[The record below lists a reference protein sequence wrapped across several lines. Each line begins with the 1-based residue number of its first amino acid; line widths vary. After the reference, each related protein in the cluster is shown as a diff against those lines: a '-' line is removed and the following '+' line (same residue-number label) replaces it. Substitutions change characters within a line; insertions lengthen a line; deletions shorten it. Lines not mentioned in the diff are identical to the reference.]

1 MAVTGPALEG
11 EVVDA
16 GAPAAG
22 AVVPRQETHPRLDV
36 KGPRGLLP
44 VYADLSDPDERV
56 PLDVDEALREAIPD
70 TTWRTLDW
78 GWGRFVRWCGATGRK
93 HDPPT
98 VGTIRTYI
106 WAHLTWTKADGVT
119 LAGRGGRPYAYATVE
134 TALGVVCTVLK
145 WQGHPSPWGHP
156 GVQAQLKAYS
166 KKLRSM
172 GIMPGEAYAL
182 TPDEQA
188 AMVRTRDMG
197 QVAGV
202 RDAAALAL
210 HMATGCR
217 AAELMAL
224 DDSDLE
230 WVSPTRLLVTIR
242 VGKGGKPRRVPVEAD
257 EPDEETGEPAWAP
270 DVDPLVLVSEWQDLK
285 RARGVGPGPL
295 FLECKVG
302 GKRGD
307 GRHAGVIVAGKRM
320 TTAAYDKM
328 HRRAARKAGVDVDEK
343 GNPRNVTTHSQR
355 AAYITN
361 GTDAGVPVERIRPF
375 TGHSPNSPVIFRYV
389 RSGLQW
395 GEHNPGVQIRR
406 AAVRRRR
413 RMTRGGGGS

>member
-1 MAVTGPALEG
+1 MTGPALEG

-16 GAPAAG
+16 GTPPTGG
-22 AVVPRQETHPRLDV
+22 ALVPRQQETHPRLDV

-44 VYADLSDPDERV
+44 AYADLADPDERV
-56 PLDVDEALREAIPD
+56 PLEVDEALRDAIPD
-70 TTWRTLDW
+70 TTWRTIDW
-78 GWGRFVRWCGATGRK
+78 GWGRFVRWCGATGRR

-98 VGTIRTYI
+98 VGTVRAYI

-134 TALGVVCTVLK
+134 TALGVVCTVLQ
-145 WQGHPSPWGHP
+145 WQGHPSPWKHP
-156 GVQAQLKAYS
+156 GVQAQLKAYG

-182 TPDEQA
+182 TPEDQA

-210 HMATGCR
+210 HMATGMR

-224 DDSDLE
+224 DDGDLE
-230 WVSPTRLLVTIR
+230 WVSPTRLLVHIR
-242 VGKGGKPRRVPVEAD
+242 LGKGGHPRTVPVQAD
-257 EPDEETGEPAWAP
+257 EPDEETGETWAP

-285 RARGVGPGPL
+285 RARGIPAGGPL

-302 GKRGD
+302 GRRAD
-307 GRHAGVIVAGKRM
+307 GRHAGVIVPGKRM
-320 TTAAYDKM
+320 TYAAYDKM
-328 HRRAARKAGVDVDEK
+328 HRRAARKAGVDVDADGK
-343 GNPRNVTTHSQR
+343 PRNVTTHTER

-361 GTDAGVPVERIRPF
+361 SSDAGVPIERIRQF

-389 RSGLQW
+389 RSGQRW
-395 GEHNPGVQIRR
+395 DEHNPMVQVRR

-413 RMTRGGGGS
+413 RMTRGGQ